1 MAMAPLIAPAEF
13 RLPADEAL
21 RARFGHMLVKDGKFP
36 KIGSGN
42 DGCPTAGQDFAAN
55 FFV

>member
-1 MAMAPLIAPAEF
+1 MAPLIAPAEF
-13 RLPADEAL
+13 RLPSDEAS

-42 DGCPTAGQDFAAN
+42 DGCPAAGQDFAAK
-55 FFV
+55 FFCVT

>member
-1 MAMAPLIAPAEF
+1 
-13 RLPADEAL
+13 
-21 RARFGHMLVKDGKFP
+21 LVKDGKFP

-42 DGCPTAGQDFAAN
+42 DGCPAAAEQDFAAE